1 MGDMGFVCGSMLKR
15 GCREELASTFRYR
28 NIQVCYGDAKV
39 RLCIHSRDV
48 VY

>member
-1 MGDMGFVCGSMLKR
+1 MDDMGFVCGNMLERECR
-15 GCREELASTFRYR
+15 GELVSTLRYQ
-28 NIQVCYGDAKV
+28 NIQVCYEDAKV

>member
-1 MGDMGFVCGSMLKR
+1 MGDMGFVCGNMLER
-15 GCREELASTFRYR
+15 ECREELVSTFRCQ
-28 NIQVCYGDAKV
+28 NIQVCYEDAKV

>member
-1 MGDMGFVCGSMLKR
+1 MGDMGFVCGNMLER
-15 GCREELASTFRYR
+15 ECREELVSTLRYR
-28 NIQVCYGDAKV
+28 NIQVYYEDAKV